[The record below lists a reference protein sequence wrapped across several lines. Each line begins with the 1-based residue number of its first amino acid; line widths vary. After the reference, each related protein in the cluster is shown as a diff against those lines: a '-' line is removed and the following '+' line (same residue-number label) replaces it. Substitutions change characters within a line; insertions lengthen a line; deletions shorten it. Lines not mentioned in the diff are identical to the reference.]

1 MHNYV
6 LRVSSVGKFGS
17 AEAIFCPL
25 EFRKN
30 WQVCILERIQLQ
42 SQNMQKL
49 FSTPQSAICHLTLK
63 DPWRNKYVFVH

>member
-25 EFRKN
+25 EFRK
-30 WQVCILERIQLQ
+30 
-42 SQNMQKL
+42 KL
-49 FSTPQSAICHLTLK
+49 ASVYFGKNTAAIPKHAK
-63 DPWRNKYVFVH
+63 AI